1 MKRQPKSESAGRQSG
16 KEPRIGRGTSVS
28 QPNFHR
34 TKSLKVSYVAM
45 VQCLRCRRR
54 IPIEVNLE
62 ELQQLRAFKRLVRF
76 CQQCGQETE
85 WQYLPLGVSR

>member
-1 MKRQPKSESAGRQSG
+1 MKRQPKTESPGRQSAN
-16 KEPRIGRGTSVS
+16 EPRIGRGTSVS
-28 QPNFHR
+28 QPNFYH
-34 TKSLKVSYVAM
+34 TKSLTVSYVAM
-45 VQCLRCRRR
+45 VQCLRCRQR

-76 CQQCGQETE
+76 CQQCSQDTE

>member
-1 MKRQPKSESAGRQSG
+1 MKCQPKPESAGQQSG
-16 KEPRIGRGTSVS
+16 KQPRIGRGTSVS
-28 QPNFHR
+28 QPNFYH
-34 TKSLKVSYVAM
+34 TKSLKVTYVAM

-54 IPIEVNLE
+54 IPIEKLE
-62 ELQQLRAFKRLVRF
+62 ELQQLRAFQPVARF

>member
-16 KEPRIGRGTSVS
+16 MEPRVGCGTSVS
-28 QPNFHR
+28 QPNFYHA
-34 TKSLKVSYVAM
+34 KSLKVSYVAM
-45 VQCLRCRRR
+45 VQCLRCRQR

-76 CQQCGQETE
+76 CQQCGQDAE
-85 WQYLPLGVSR
+85 WHYLPLGVSR

>member
-1 MKRQPKSESAGRQSG
+1 MKRLPKSESAGRQSG

-28 QPNFHR
+28 QPNFYH
-34 TKSLKVSYVAM
+34 TKSLEVSYVAM
-45 VQCLRCRRR
+45 VQCLGCRRR

-62 ELQQLRAFKRLVRF
+62 GLQQLRAFKPLASF
-76 CQQCGQETE
+76 CEQCGQETK

>member
-1 MKRQPKSESAGRQSG
+1 MKHQLKLESAGRPSG
-16 KEPRIGRGTSVS
+16 KQPRIGRGTSVS
-28 QPNFHR
+28 QPNFYH
-34 TKSLKVSYVAM
+34 TKSLKVSYVAL

-54 IPIEVNLE
+54 TPIEVKLE
-62 ELQQLRAFKRLVRF
+62 ELQQLRAFQPVARF

>member
-1 MKRQPKSESAGRQSG
+1 MKGRPKSESAGRQPG
-16 KEPRIGRGTSVS
+16 KEPRTGRGTSVS
-28 QPNFHR
+28 QPNFYH

-54 IPIEVNLE
+54 TPIEVKLK
-62 ELQQLRAFKRLVRF
+62 ELQQLRAFEPLARF
-76 CQQCGQETE
+76 CEQCGQETK